1 MHYMLTIYYKII
13 YNINLIGFVSGL
25 LSESKEVA
33 MTQLLLHLPLLRPG
47 NREAK
52 HCYLAVVPIMLNY

>member
-47 NREAK
+47 NQEAK
-52 HCYLAVVPIMLNY
+52 HRYLAVVPIMLNY

>member
-33 MTQLLLHLPLLRPG
+33 MTQLLLHLPLL
-47 NREAK
+47 
-52 HCYLAVVPIMLNY
+52 